1 MPFMHLKKA
10 ESFKRLPA
18 IAPHAGTNQHHLGAL
33 SLLTL
38 YIGACDGRPCLP
50 AILQTGCL

>member
-38 YIGACDGRPCLP
+38 YIGACDRRPCLP

>member
-18 IAPHAGTNQHHLGAL
+18 IAPHAGTNQHHFGA
-33 SLLTL
+33 SALLAL
-38 YIGACDGRPCLP
+38 YISAHGGQLCLP